1 MFFELFFGINIKAQ
15 QLEHSLKIKGTIMS
29 GEKNLTKLITSM
41 TPVLLNDEYVFG
53 VLENATH
60 EQVIALEPQ
69 GTFHEKEG
77 LTVFLKK
84 EKADEHNIGYEGVF
98 KCITLNVHSSLDA
111 VGLTAAVS
119 TKLTQVN
126 ISANVVAAYY
136 HDHIFVAAKDADNA
150 LAALEEL
157 VREGA

>member
-1 MFFELFFGINIKAQ
+1 
-15 QLEHSLKIKGTIMS
+15 
-29 GEKNLTKLITSM
+29 M
-41 TPVLLNDEYVFG
+41 TPVLLNDEYIFG
-53 VLENATH
+53 ML
-60 EQVIALEPQ
+60 EQVDYQQLSVLKPV
-69 GTFHEKEG
+69 GTFQEKEG
-77 LTVFLKK
+77 LTVMLIK
-84 EKADEHNIGYEGVF
+84 EKADQHGIDYEGVF

-119 TKLTQVN
+119 TKLTQAN

-157 VREGA
+157 VHEGV